1 MHLPNLVLVVG
12 YSRPN
17 FLMVVDRVL
26 DSVVHAVEVVH
37 EELEGPVLVLVEV
50 LVEVLQV
57 VLVEVLL
64 VLLLLVLLEILP

>member
-37 EELEGPVLVLVEV
+37 EELEGSVL
-50 LVEVLQV
+50 

-64 VLLLLVLLEILP
+64 VLLLLVLLEIFP